1 MNAEFSFQPGPI
13 FETNSPLD
21 FNIFHPVVGRFGT
34 LLQGKPDAKT
44 HEVDKYSKRHIL
56 LKPRKLT
63 EPNTED
69 NTNPREQWD
78 GKTIEGDKL
87 PVQQVGRQK
96 YPTPGGKF
104 VSKTSFFI
112 IHVKFTHAVVVTAN
126 KFRTHATS

>member
-21 FNIFHPVVGRFGT
+21 FNIFHPVDGKFGT
-34 LLQGKPDAKT
+34 LLQDKPDART
-44 HEVDKYSKRHIL
+44 HEVHILRRHIL

-78 GKTIEGDKL
+78 GKTIDCDKL
-87 PVQQVGRQK
+87 PEQQVGRQK
-96 YPTPGGKF
+96 YPTPDGKF
-104 VSKTSFFI
+104 VSKTSFLI
-112 IHVKFTHAVVVTAN
+112 INVKFTHPVVVTAN

>member
-21 FNIFHPVVGRFGT
+21 FNIFHPVDGKFGT
-34 LLQGKPDAKT
+34 LLQDKPDART
-44 HEVDKYSKRHIL
+44 HEVDKFSKRHIL

-78 GKTIEGDKL
+78 GKTIDCDKL
-87 PVQQVGRQK
+87 PEQQVGRQK
-96 YPTPGGKF
+96 YPTAGKD
-104 VSKTSFFI
+104 VSKTSFLI
-112 IHVKFTHAVVVTAN
+112 IHVKFTHPVVVTAN